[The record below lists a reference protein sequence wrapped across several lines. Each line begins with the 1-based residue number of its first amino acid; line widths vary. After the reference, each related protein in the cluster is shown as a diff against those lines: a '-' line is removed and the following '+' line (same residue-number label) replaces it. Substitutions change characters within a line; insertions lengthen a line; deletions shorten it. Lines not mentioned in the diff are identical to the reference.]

1 MYHFEKYIYD
11 QFNQNMDDKNYV
23 IHEFHSLNVTGCRKV
38 SVAISGS
45 SCEQILR
52 FKKKIEKVISY
63 YPTNMI
69 KTINVFIK

>member
-1 MYHFEKYIYD
+1 MHHFEKYIYD

-23 IHEFHSLNVTGCRKV
+23 IHEFHSLNFTGCRYV

-52 FKKKIEKVISY
+52 FQKKVEKVIIY
-63 YPTNMI
+63 YHTNMM